1 MPSEATL
8 QFIAILVTVAGLLG
22 WIVQT
27 VIKYFIKSSLSNA
40 AYFEKLVSQNQDNVT
55 NFVNTI
61 NHQRTLDREMQQ
73 KHTEAISELT
83 RELGTSNAINRE
95 LIGVFK
101 HTQQ

>member
-1 MPSEATL
+1 MPSETTV

-27 VIKYFIKSSLSNA
+27 VIKYFIKSALSSA
-40 AYFEKLVSQNQDNVT
+40 AYFEKLVAQNQDNVT
-55 NFVNTI
+55 NFINTI

-73 KHTEAISELT
+73 KHTEAIVNLTGELS
-83 RELGTSNAINRE
+83 TSNAINRE

-101 HTQQ
+101 HSQQ